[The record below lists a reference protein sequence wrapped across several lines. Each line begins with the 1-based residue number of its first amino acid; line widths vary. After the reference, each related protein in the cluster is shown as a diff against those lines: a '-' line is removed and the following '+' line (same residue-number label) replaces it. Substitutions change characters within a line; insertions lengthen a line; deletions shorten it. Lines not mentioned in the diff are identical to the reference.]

1 MAISNPVPA
10 RLRLASAS
18 PRRRELL
25 TSIGLTAEIAPV
37 DVDETPEPD
46 ESAADYVLRL
56 ARAKAKAGALDAK
69 LPTLGSDT
77 AVVLD
82 GQILGKPIDQAHAR
96 QMLEALSGRRHQVMT
111 AVAVSGKQGL
121 LSICVTTQVT
131 LRAISSKEIDAY
143 WATGEPIDK
152 AGGYAIQGRAAIFV
166 EHLEGSYSAV
176 VGLPLYETSQLLQR
190 QGVTCWPAQD

>member
-1 MAISNPVPA
+1 MSAQAPVL
-10 RLRLASAS
+10 LRLASAS

-25 TSIGLTAEIAPV
+25 ASIGLVAEVMPV
-37 DVDETPEPD
+37 NIDETPKPGEPAI
-46 ESAADYVLRL
+46 EYVLRL
-56 ARAKAKAGALDAK
+56 ARAKAEAGALDTL

-77 AVVLD
+77 AVVLN

-96 QMLEALSGRRHQVMT
+96 QMLEGLSGRCHQVMT
-111 AVAVSGKQGL
+111 AVAVSGPQGL
-121 LSICVTTQVT
+121 LSLCVTTQVT
-131 LRAISSKEIDAY
+131 LRTIATQEIDAY

-176 VGLPLYETSQLLQR
+176 VGLPLYETSQLLLR
-190 QGVTCWPAQD
+190 QDVSCWPV

>member
-1 MAISNPVPA
+1 MPSPA
-10 RLRLASAS
+10 QASALLRLASAS

-25 TSIGLTAEIAPV
+25 ASIGLTAEIAPV
-37 DVDETPEPD
+37 NIDETPYPD
-46 ESAADYVLRL
+46 EPPVEYVLRL
-56 ARAKAKAGALDAK
+56 ARAKARAGAVDTQ

-82 GQILGKPIDQAHAR
+82 GRILGKPIDQAHAR

-111 AVAVSGKQGL
+111 AVAVSGGQGL
-121 LSICVTTQVT
+121 LSLCVTTQVT
-131 LRAISSKEIDAY
+131 LRAITSREIEAY

-176 VGLPLYETSQLLQR
+176 VGLPLYETSLLLQR
-190 QGVTCWPAQD
+190 QGISCWPA